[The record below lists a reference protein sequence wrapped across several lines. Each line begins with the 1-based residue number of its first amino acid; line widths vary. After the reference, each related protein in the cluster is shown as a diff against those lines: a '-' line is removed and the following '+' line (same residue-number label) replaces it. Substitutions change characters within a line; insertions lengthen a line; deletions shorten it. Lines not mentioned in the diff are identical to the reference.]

1 MFFGNIDDGEAKRDL
16 ENLEISKVN
25 KRIPFEEALKY
36 MLNSEVLL
44 IFGNKNS
51 KQIPAKIYEYFGAK
65 GKIFV
70 IYGDENDPIK
80 KLVENHE
87 RCKNTLNNKN
97 DIKNSLIEILETKE
111 EALLGEVD
119 YNFEWKTITKRL
131 TDIFKK

>member
-1 MFFGNIDDGEAKRDL
+1 
-16 ENLEISKVN
+16 
-25 KRIPFEEALKY
+25 

-80 KLVENHE
+80 KLVEDHK
-87 RCKNTLNNKN
+87 RCVNTLNNKEY
-97 DIKNSLIEILETKE
+97 IKEKLTSILEMSKE
-111 EALLGEVD
+111 DLLGEED
-119 YNFEWKTITKRL
+119 YSFEWKSITERL
-131 TDIFKK
+131 INIFKV